1 MSIEMLTTAARAA
14 GFAMAPSD
22 DLVAEPRRREADHRA
37 TAQPSPTTAT
47 AVVQVSAA
55 APQTS
60 VWSFWKTA

>member
-37 TAQPSPTTAT
+37 TAQPSPTP

>member
-37 TAQPSPTTAT
+37 PTQPSLTT
-47 AVVQVSAA
+47 AVVQVSPA
-55 APQTS
+55 APQPS